1 MSSPDFFGVIKYPLM
16 TEKAVNQLERYGKLT
31 FIVRGEANKKV
42 IKEAVERYFEVKVR
56 KENILISPKGEK
68 KAIITFESVED
79 ARRIAMS
86 LGLL

>member
-1 MSSPDFFGVIKYPLM
+1 MSSSDFFDVIKYPLM
-16 TEKAVNQLERYGKLT
+16 TEKAVSQLEKYGKLT
-31 FIVRGEANKKV
+31 FVVRREANKKL
-42 IKEAVERYFEVKVR
+42 IKEVVERYFGAKVKKV
-56 KENILISPKGEK
+56 NTLVSPKGEK